1 MCRCSLARLLF
12 GVGSA
17 GTLSA
22 LFPYLIV
29 CPCRHG
35 RVCSVLSRTGVFI
48 NALSRL
54 DLGFLCLSLR
64 HLYNTTFTAFC
75 QPFFKTFFK
84 NFSYALR
91 YSSSSSFIKRLLYSR
106 RPLQLT
112 LLLTFQLIAC
122 ISNNISLQFLSFHI
136 ITII

>member
-48 NALSRL
+48 NALSRW
-54 DLGFLCLSLR
+54 DLGFFTSFLKTLISYHIRHRMSIFFSKLFQKLFARVALFPTAAHLSNIR
-64 HLYNTTFTAFC
+64 
-75 QPFFKTFFK
+75 
-84 NFSYALR
+84 S
-91 YSSSSSFIKRLLYSR
+91 I
-106 RPLQLT
+106 LT
-112 LLLTFQLIAC
+112 LPAPDRASI
-122 ISNNISLQFLSFHI
+122 NIHTHCLYI
-136 ITII
+136 K